1 MQAAESAEAMESAEM
16 TAEVMD
22 DSPSNLLAV
31 TDYSDKSFVVHGELT
46 RKYKDNLKALGGRFN
61 KNLTHNGKNLTGWVF
76 GLKNKEKV
84 MEFVMSVNTDNESS
98 SESLP
103 NMNDIGQPTIDVL
116 SASSATNTSVY
127 QFVKFK
133 IYRPREGQKVRLNTG
148 GKTVHGTVTKTES
161 HNNDGVIDTVHISF
175 DGKTSLGVICRS
187 KWQIFGYFA
196 DHVLFFTD

>member
-1 MQAAESAEAMESAEM
+1 MQAAEAMESMESTET
-16 TAEVMD
+16 TAEVMN

-31 TDYSDKSFVVHGELT
+31 TDYSDKSFVVRGELT

-84 MEFVMSVNTDNESS
+84 MEFVMSVNTGNEVS

-103 NMNDIGQPTIDVL
+103 SMSDIGLPTIDVSSTL
-116 SASSATNTSVY
+116 SATNTSVY

-148 GKTVHGTVTKTES
+148 GKIVHGTVTKTES
-161 HNNDGVIDTVHISF
+161 HNNDGVIDTVHINF
-175 DGKTSLGVICRS
+175 DGKTSLGAICRS
-187 KWQIFGYFA
+187 RWQIFGHFA

>member
-1 MQAAESAEAMESAEM
+1 MQAAEPMESTEM

-84 MEFVMSVNTDNESS
+84 MEFVMSVNTGNEQA

-103 NMNDIGQPTIDVL
+103 NMSDIGLPTIDV
-116 SASSATNTSVY
+116 SSAPNAANTSVY

-133 IYRPREGQKVRLNTG
+133 VYRPREGQKVRLNTG
-148 GKTVHGTVTKTES
+148 GKTFHGTVTKAES
-161 HNNDGVIDTVHISF
+161 HNNDGVIDTVHINI

-187 KWQIFGYFA
+187 KWQIYGYMA